1 MRNLQEFLNQGRN
14 IGYNFAR
21 APSVNY
27 MLFKCVLA
35 YLVVFYSQIGLRIPL
50 LGSLR
55 IELIL
60 GILILVGIG
69 VVRMQEVGRS
79 DRNGPLTFSIIF
91 LFVAMALSIPGS
103 AWKGRSVDTMF
114 TVFKMFALYIMII
127 ATIDTETKLRQFMW
141 VYILMVA
148 LVVGEP
154 FVGTFTG
161 SALWDSHRG
170 YPKLKGMTG
179 LWEHPN
185 SLGGFAAGNLAFL
198 YYMYFAEQKI
208 IGRYFLVGLG
218 VVSLGTIVYTGSRTA
233 YVGVIGLGIILW
245 LRSSRKGLALAGI
258 PVLLVLVWIL
268 APEAYKNQ
276 FLTIGTAGNVIQG
289 EESDDGSMNDRWE
302 IITDAVAIF
311 LDHPILGVGVDA
323 FMAARGERFDRWQD
337 THNLYLQV
345 LTNIGII
352 GAVAF
357 LMLLYRIFDSL
368 NKAKQVLTLNRSN
381 STLWLESLASAVGA
395 FLGARL
401 IVGMFGMD
409 LYENYWW
416 LAAGLAG
423 VLLRLAQA
431 GESQQMDV
439 GENTLAR
446 SWRKR
451 VANDRLKGV

>member
-1 MRNLQEFLNQGRN
+1 
-14 IGYNFAR
+14 
-21 APSVNY
+21 

-35 YLVVFYSQIGLRIPL
+35 YLVVFYSQIGLRFPP

-60 GILILVGIG
+60 GVVILVWIG
-69 VVRMQEVGRS
+69 VIRMQEGARV
-79 DRNGPLTFSIIF
+79 DRNGSLTVAIIF

-114 TVFKMFALYIMII
+114 TVFKMFSLYIMII

-161 SALWDSHRG
+161 SAIWDYHRG

-198 YYMYFAEQKI
+198 YYMYFAEKKTL
-208 IGRYFLVGLG
+208 GRVFLIGLG
-218 VVSLGTIVYTGSRTA
+218 AVSLGTIVYTGSRTA
-233 YVGVIGLGIILW
+233 YVGVIGLGIIVW
-245 LRSSRKGLALAGI
+245 LRSSRKGLTLAAI
-258 PVLLVLVWIL
+258 PFLLALVWIL

-276 FLTIGTAGNVIQG
+276 FLSIGTAGSVVQG

-357 LMLLYRIFDSL
+357 LVLLYRIFDSL
-368 NKAKQVLTLNRSN
+368 NKAKQALNLNRTG
-381 STLWLESLASAVGA
+381 STLWLESLANGVGA

-423 VLLRLAQA
+423 VLLRLTDKDD
-431 GESQQMDV
+431 SSK
-439 GENTLAR
+439 NTSVDTR
-446 SWRKR
+446 NR
-451 VANDRLKGV
+451 